1 MNESG
6 GSRVRSELFHET
18 SWVEPGA
25 LIGEG
30 TRVWHFSRVQSGA
43 RIGAHSVL
51 GQNVNVCGEAVIGD
65 RVRIQDNVSIYNGVE
80 VEDDV
85 FLGPS
90 CVFTNVTN
98 PRSEVSRRKL
108 FEPTLVRRGATI
120 GANATI
126 LCGITVGRYA
136 LVGAGAVVTTNVADY
151 ALVTGVPARRTGWVS
166 RHGLP
171 LGASE
176 ADGIRTCPETGLRYR
191 LVSPGVLRCLDLD
204 EEAPLPE
211 KFRTGTRS
219 YDDILGRKGN

>member
-1 MNESG
+1 MNEAVSG
-6 GSRVRSELFHET
+6 RIRSDLFHET

-43 RIGAHSVL
+43 RVGSHSVL
-51 GQNVNVCGEAVIGD
+51 GQNVNVCSEAVVGD
-65 RVRIQDNVSIYNGVE
+65 HVRIQDNVSIYKGVE
-80 VEDDV
+80 VEDYV

-98 PRSEVSRRKL
+98 PRAEVSRRNL

-126 LCGITVGRYA
+126 LCGVTIGRYA
-136 LVGAGAVVTTNVADY
+136 LVGAGAVVTESVADY
-151 ALVTGVPARRTGWVS
+151 ALVTGVPARRSGWVS

-171 LGASE
+171 LGAPDAE
-176 ADGIRTCPETGLRYR
+176 GIFTCPESALHYR
-191 LVSPGVLRCLDLD
+191 LVSPGVIRCLDVD
-204 EEAPLPE
+204 EDSPLPE
-211 KFRTGTRS
+211 CLSSGTRS
-219 YDDILGRKGN
+219 YGQILGRKS